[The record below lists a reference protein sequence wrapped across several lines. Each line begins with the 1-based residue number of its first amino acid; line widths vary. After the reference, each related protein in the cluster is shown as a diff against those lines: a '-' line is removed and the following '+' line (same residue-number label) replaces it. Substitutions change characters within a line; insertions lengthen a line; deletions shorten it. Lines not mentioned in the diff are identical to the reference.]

1 MARGAPLAL
10 ATARNVRT
18 GSTRELG
25 QNHWCVPGRQPQPS
39 NVHTKRMLQERLTQ
53 WITASTVKLARLAD
67 S

>member
-1 MARGAPLAL
+1 MHFNSHNAPHAIVLKQFLAASL
-10 ATARNVRT
+10 SLSLT
-18 GSTRELG
+18 
-25 QNHWCVPGRQPQPS
+25 S